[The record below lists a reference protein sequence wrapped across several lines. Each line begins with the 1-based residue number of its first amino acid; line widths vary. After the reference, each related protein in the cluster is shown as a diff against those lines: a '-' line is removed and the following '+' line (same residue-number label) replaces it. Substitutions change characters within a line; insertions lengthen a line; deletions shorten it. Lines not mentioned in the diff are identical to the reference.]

1 MLCSRTQLQSE
12 EIVAELVHGFL
23 LPEVQKETVR
33 ERGIA
38 VVFSYYNTNKSDLV
52 SHLLKVCTLLCTRIC
67 NLHIVHRLLVI
78 VQRYQRHHLLAAHK
92 EIHKTGEEIIAT
104 VTPRKRNLPPTP
116 RAVMVDFPI
125 APEPI
130 VVERTPF
137 DDGEETR
144 DEETEQTLE
153 HDELKQ
159 EVEPEE
165 REEAGEMDEQ
175 QDADQQDKEPESLH
189 AGVEDAEKEHQQL
202 PTETFPHDMKVIK
215 GKINIDAVK
224 EESVEI
230 VDKLQLPHKME
241 AVAEEEEEEEVM
253 EREQSQVEEVHGLR
267 DLEQE
272 EEEQPKEEEAVA
284 EDVEELEQPADP
296 ETEMLVMGAYVTMI
310 NDLKISL

>member
-1 MLCSRTQLQSE
+1 M
-12 EIVAELVHGFL
+12 
-23 LPEVQKETVR
+23 
-33 ERGIA
+33 
-38 VVFSYYNTNKSDLV
+38 
-52 SHLLKVCTLLCTRIC
+52 LKVCTLLCTRIC
-67 NLHIVHRLLVI
+67 NLRIVHHLLVT

-130 VVERTPF
+130 VAEQAPF
-137 DDGEETR
+137 DDGEEKK
-144 DEETEQTLE
+144 DEDVEQTLE
-153 HDELKQ
+153 HEELKR
-159 EVEPEE
+159 EVEEEE
-165 REEAGEMDEQ
+165 REEAGETDEQ
-175 QDADQQDKEPESLH
+175 QDADQQDKEPASLPT
-189 AGVEDAEKEHQQL
+189 GVEDAEKEHQQL

-224 EESVEI
+224 EESLETVE
-230 VDKLQLPHKME
+230 KLQLQSKME

-267 DLEQE
+267 DLEEE

-284 EDVEELEQPADP
+284 EEVEELEQPADP
-296 ETEMLVMGAYVTMI
+296 ESELLVMGGHVTMI
-310 NDLKISL
+310 ND